1 MFGHDFY
8 HGSLRRYVIMFG
20 NLFNE
25 IQVKRFNSSGAVINN
40 VSVPIAYGP
49 KQRAIERALADPTGF
64 KSVATNLPRMT
75 FTMSSLTYMPTRK
88 LNSTLKFRNNS
99 IDESLKTFNSV
110 YSPVPYDMLFTLSV
124 LTKNAEDGTQ
134 IIEQILPFFTPD
146 FTVTMKVLPQMAL
159 NLDIPIELTSVSSD
173 DSYEGDFDIKRV
185 LTWDLTFNVKGY
197 LFGPVNKSKYIAEVD
212 VNLFEGTYEGPSNL
226 VAEINVDA
234 NGTVTYTSTIPYTPA
249 TILYTTDSLSLFS
262 DSTTITTDNQ

>member
-25 IQVKRFNSSGAVINN
+25 IQVRRFNDSGAVLNN
-40 VSVPIAYGP
+40 VAVPIAYGP

-64 KSVATNLPRMT
+64 KSVAITIPRMT
-75 FTMSSLTYMPTRK
+75 FAMSSLTYAPSRK
-88 LNSTLKFRNNS
+88 LNSTLKFRNS
-99 IDESLKTFNSV
+99 TFDEGLKTFNSV
-110 YSPVPYDMLFTLSV
+110 YAPVPYDMTFTLSV

-146 FTVTMKVLPQMAL
+146 FTVTMKALPSMGL
-159 NLDIPIELTSVSSD
+159 TLDVPIELTSVSSD
-173 DSYEGDFDIKRV
+173 DTYEGDFDIKRV
-185 LTWDLTFNVKGY
+185 LTWDLTFTVKGY

-212 VNLFEGTYEGPSNL
+212 VNLFDGEFGEAITKVASLNIASDGTE
-226 VAEINVDA
+226 
-234 NGTVTYTSTIPYTPA
+234 TWT
-249 TILYTTDSLSLFS
+249 
-262 DSTTITTDNQ
+262 

>member
-20 NLFNE
+20 NIFNE
-25 IQVKRFNSSGAVINN
+25 IQIKRFNDSGVAIQSVA
-40 VSVPIAYGP
+40 VPIAYGP

-64 KSVATNLPRMT
+64 KSVAITLPRMT
-75 FTMSSLTYMPTRK
+75 FAMSSLNYAPMRK
-88 LNSTLKFRNNS
+88 LGSTLKFRNS
-99 IDESLKTFNSV
+99 TFDENLQAFNSV
-110 YSPVPYDMLFTLSV
+110 YAPVPYDMAFTLSV

-146 FTVTMKVLPQMAL
+146 FTVTMKALPEMGL

-173 DSYEGDFDIKRV
+173 DSYEGDFDVKRV

-197 LFGPVNKSKYIAEVD
+197 LFGPVSKSKYIAEVD
-212 VNLFEGTYEGPSNL
+212 VNLFDKDYADAITK
-226 VAEINVDA
+226 VAGIAA
-234 NGTVTYTSTIPYTPA
+234 N
-249 TILYTTDSLSLFS
+249 TTTTTLS
-262 DSTTITTDNQ
+262 